1 MTKSKGPRVL
11 TCQKTGRKF
20 EYAGVG
26 RPPKYH
32 PDVRESV
39 RKDQRKQSRKNRAA
53 EKSMK
58 LAA

>member
-1 MTKSKGPRVL
+1 MAKKSPGPRVL
-11 TCQKTGRKF
+11 TCQRTGRKF

-32 PDVRESV
+32 PDVRADV
-39 RKDQRKQSRKNRAA
+39 RRDQRKSARANRAA
-53 EKSMK
+53 ERR